1 MERKKR
7 KSRGRGDR
15 RRGSDQEFGAEWLGS
30 REVGPG
36 WGTNSGRL
44 WGSPSAVA
52 FPEVGKD
59 QLTRINWG
67 LGGVRKRG

>member
-1 MERKKR
+1 MAEI
-7 KSRGRGDR
+7 SRSWARLG
-15 RRGSDQEFGAEWLGS
+15 DQERSLS
-30 REVGPG
+30 
-36 WGTNSGRL
+36 
-44 WGSPSAVA
+44 GSPSAVA